1 MTLVHEQIQVLYEI
15 ALSIGEGDKLN
26 AIARNAL
33 SAYLRK
39 LNCSTGAIMQ
49 RVSNSESTEQFKTVI
64 SIPTRI
70 EKNKIFREALY
81 TISKPAKN
89 KDEFNLQLPITSHF
103 GVDGHYYIMD
113 LPNFGLII
121 LTKSGNELPI
131 GTVALLEPLNRK
143 LAQSCSAE
151 YAKERD
157 RLQSAALKNT
167 ANAIVIT
174 NVDGT
179 IEWVNQSWCS
189 LSGYSKEEA
198 INKTPSMLK
207 SGHHDKAFYAEMW
220 TTILSGNV
228 WHGDLVNKRKDD
240 DLYIEEMTI
249 TPLFDDK
256 GAITHFIGVKQDITK
271 RKDIENKLRE
281 SEEKFRSIIENAND
295 GIYLRDLDGVITFAN
310 EKFASIHGY
319 SLNEVIGRKSWEFMH
334 PEDLAEIKDSGEF
347 DKVQSGEF
355 TEGEERGLTKDG
367 EVIYLDIRTAPL
379 KVDSN
384 IIGVF
389 GIIRDISKRKQ
400 YEEKIKE
407 SEERFKS
414 IANLLPQPIWE
425 TDLKGI
431 YTYTNRA
438 GHEQFGYT
446 KADVRDGV
454 FVMDLIAPEDRERAM
469 ASFKRSYKEKK
480 YKVRQYTCMK
490 SDGTRFPALIYYDTI
505 LKNDEPIGIRGI
517 TVDITDLKKIQDELL
532 ISQKN
537 LTLQNKKYETLNEE
551 LTLMNEELTKA
562 KEIAEYAEKAQ
573 ADFLSTMSHEIRTPM
588 NAVVGLTNILLTENP
603 HPHQLSNLKTLEFS
617 SQNLLNIINDILNF
631 NKLESGNVILENIDF
646 SIKEVLHGIFYAMK
660 PLADEK
666 NIDLSINIDES
677 IPVNLVGDSTR
688 LMQIINNLV
697 SNCIKF
703 TAKGRVIVHVSKEKE
718 KGNEI
723 WTHFEI
729 SDTGIGIEK
738 ENMSKIFDVFTQAN
752 NSTSRL
758 FGGTGLGLPIVK
770 KLLELQK
777 SRIKVKSEIGVGST
791 FSFTIKYR
799 KGEGLEK
806 AAEPLF
812 LDAEDDSLNNVEVL
826 LVEDNKINQ
835 LVARQFLDRWGCV
848 YEIAD
853 NGVEAL
859 EKLKKRTFQVILM
872 DLQMPVMDGY
882 QATKKIRNS
891 KDKRISGLPIIALSA
906 SALMEIKEKTR
917 KIGMDGFVTKP
928 FIPVQL
934 FNTIKQAVG
943 RSA

>member
-1 MTLVHEQIQVLYEI
+1 MTLVHDQIQVLYEI

-39 LNCSTGAIMQ
+39 LNCSSGAVLQ
-49 RVSNSESTEQFKTVI
+49 KLNESGNTEQFKTI
-64 SIPTRI
+64 TSIPTRI
-70 EKNKIFREALY
+70 EKNKIFQEAILA
-81 TISKPAKN
+81 ISKNTEAK
-89 KDEFNLQLPITSHF
+89 DGFNSQLPISNTV

-113 LPNFGLII
+113 LPDFGLII
-121 LTKSGNELPI
+121 LTKSGSEL
-131 GTVALLEPLNRK
+131 TFDTLSLLEPLNRK

-151 YAKERD
+151 LTKERD
-157 RLQSAALKNT
+157 HLQSAALKNT

-174 NVDGT
+174 DVEGT
-179 IEWVNQSWCS
+179 IEWVNQAWCS

-198 INKTPSMLK
+198 INQNPGIFK
-207 SGHHDKAFYAEMW
+207 SDHHDKAFYTEMW

-228 WHGDLVNKRKDD
+228 WHGDLMNKRKDD
-240 DLYIEEMTI
+240 NLYIEEMTI

-256 GAITHFIGVKQDITK
+256 GAITHFIGVKQDITE
-271 RKDIENKLRE
+271 RKDIENKLLE

-319 SLNEVIGRKSWEFMH
+319 SLKEVIGRKSWEFLH
-334 PEDLAEIKDSGEF
+334 PEDLTKIKDTGEF

-367 EVIYLDIRTAPL
+367 EVIYLDIRTAPFML
-379 KVDSN
+379 DLN

-389 GIIRDISKRKQ
+389 GIIRDITKRKQ
-400 YEEKIKE
+400 NEEKIRE

-425 TDLKGI
+425 TNLNGY

-438 GHEQFGYT
+438 GHKQFGYT
-446 KADVRDGV
+446 KADISKGV
-454 FVMDLIAPEDRERAM
+454 FVTDLIAPEDRERAM
-469 ASFKRSYKEKK
+469 TSFKKSYKEKNF
-480 YKVRQYTCMK
+480 KVRQFNCIK
-490 SDGTRFPALIYYDTI
+490 KDGSRFPALIYYDSI
-505 LKNDEPIGIRGI
+505 LKEGSSIGIRGI
-517 TVDITDLKKIQDELL
+517 TVDITDLKQIQDEL
-532 ISQKN
+532 IVSQEN
-537 LTLQNKKYETLNEE
+537 LTVQNKKYETLNEE
-551 LTLMNEELTKA
+551 LISINERLTKA
-562 KEIAEYAEKAQ
+562 KESAESAEKAQ

-603 HPHQLSNLKTLEFS
+603 QDYQLSNLKTLEFS

-703 TAKGRVIVHVSKEKE
+703 TTKGGVVVHVSKEKE

-729 SDTGIGIEK
+729 SDTGIGIAK
-738 ENMSKIFDVFTQAN
+738 ENMSKIFDAFKQAK

-758 FGGTGLGLPIVK
+758 YGGTGLGLPIVK

-777 SRIKVKSEIGVGST
+777 SRIKVKSEIDVGST

-799 KGEGLEK
+799 KGEGLDK

-812 LDAEDDSLNNVEVL
+812 LVAEDDSLNNVEIL

-853 NGVEAL
+853 NGEIAL
-859 EKLKKRTFQVILM
+859 EKLKERTYQVILM
-872 DLQMPVMDGY
+872 DLQMPVLDGY
-882 QATKKIRNS
+882 QTTKKIRSS
-891 KDKRISGLPIIALSA
+891 KDKKISGLPIIALSA
-906 SALMEIKEKTR
+906 SALMEIKEKAK

-928 FIPVQL
+928 FVPVQL
-934 FNTIKQAVG
+934 FNTIKQSVYK
-943 RSA
+943 SS